1 MKKTSVIVALVI
13 FFGYGINFAQ
23 AESLRIVE
31 GTNLIKTPILQ
42 NSKTSTKDTTDSKV
56 ILSDEAK
63 KTIASKLNS
72 EEVNKKNG
80 LGSFLQ
86 NIFSEYWV
94 QFMALIVSLV
104 GVFLAVS
111 GFSFASKNKQK
122 YLKKFLHE
130 IDDAYSSYKWK
141 TKRCEAELYR
151 LKDQVEDQLKAG
163 KIDENTYQLLEK
175 RIDKYLDEIKYAEE
189 RPKETFSK
197 KDRKANAKSLSDQ
210 IEKSLEEL
218 K

>member
-1 MKKTSVIVALVI
+1 MKKTGVIVALVI
-13 FFGYGINFAQ
+13 FFSSGIHIVQ
-23 AESLRIVE
+23 ADSLKVLE
-31 GTNLIKTPILQ
+31 GTHLID
-42 NSKTSTKDTTDSKV
+42 NSLIQSNKISAKDTQDGRV
-56 ILSDEAK
+56 VLSDETK
-63 KTIASKLNS
+63 KAIASKLNS
-72 EEVNKKNG
+72 EEMNKKNG
-80 LGSFLQ
+80 LGAFLQ

-94 QFMALIVSLV
+94 QFMALVVSLI

-141 TKRCEAELYR
+141 SKRCEAELYR
-151 LKDQVEDQLKAG
+151 LKDQVEEQLKAG

-189 RPKETFSK
+189 RPEKSFSPKERE
-197 KDRKANAKSLSDQ
+197 DNAKSLSDQ
-210 IEKSLEEL
+210 IEKSVEDL

>member
-1 MKKTSVIVALVI
+1 MRKILIISALVVLMSS
-13 FFGYGINFAQ
+13 GIGFAQ
-23 AESLRIVE
+23 AESLKAIE
-31 GTNLIKTPILQ
+31 GTNLIKTPVLQ
-42 NSKTSTKDTTDSKV
+42 NTKMPSQEGKMV
-56 ILSDEAK
+56 LSDEAK
-63 KTIASKLNS
+63 KAIASKLGS
-72 EEVNKKNG
+72 EEVSKKNG
-80 LGSFLQ
+80 FGAVLQ

-94 QFMALIVSLV
+94 QFMALVVSLI

-141 TKRCEAELYR
+141 SKRCEAELYR

-189 RPKETFSK
+189 RPEKSFSPKE
-197 KDRKANAKSLSDQ
+197 REANAKSLSDQ
-210 IEKSLEEL
+210 IEKSVQDL